1 MCPSISISECN
12 SQLCQLIL
20 SVVPELYQAATYKVS
35 EDGSFEIVDEKTADK
50 VKMIQRTQSVC
61 KVKLGLDTAEL
72 TEVFDRYLEIL
83 HCLKE

>member
-1 MCPSISISECN
+1 MI
-12 SQLCQLIL
+12 
-20 SVVPELYQAATYKVS
+20 PELYQAATYKVS

-50 VKMIQRTQSVC
+50 VKTIRRTQSIC

-72 TEVFDRYLEIL
+72 FDMYLEIL